1 VEAATSDSARSRGDH
16 KDTLRPPIITSG
28 VGEGRRISESL
39 LARIERRER
48 RCTKSVAE
56 ELWRAMWVIKR
67 AKEYAIP
74 SGVELLFRLE
84 TAFRVLA
91 RHDITDEK

>member
-1 VEAATSDSARSRGDH
+1 VEAAISDPARSRGVITKTHCD
-16 KDTLRPPIITSG
+16 LRFSQAELAKAAG
-28 VGEGRRISESL
+28 ISESL

-56 ELWRAMWVIKR
+56 EVWRAMWVIKR
-67 AKEYAIP
+67 VKEYAIP

-91 RHDITDEK
+91 KA

>member
-1 VEAATSDSARSRGDH
+1 
-16 KDTLRPPIITSG
+16 
-28 VGEGRRISESL
+28 
-39 LARIERRER
+39 
-48 RCTKSVAE
+48 
-56 ELWRAMWVIKR
+56 MWVIKR

-84 TAFRVLA
+84 TAFRALA

>member
-1 VEAATSDSARSRGDH
+1 VITKTRCDLRLSREELAKAAG
-16 KDTLRPPIITSG
+16 
-28 VGEGRRISESL
+28 ISESL
-39 LARIERRER
+39 LAKIEGETRS
-48 RCTKSVAE
+48 CTESVAE
-56 ELWRAMWVIKR
+56 RLWHAMYLVKQ
-67 AKEYAIP
+67 AYAIP